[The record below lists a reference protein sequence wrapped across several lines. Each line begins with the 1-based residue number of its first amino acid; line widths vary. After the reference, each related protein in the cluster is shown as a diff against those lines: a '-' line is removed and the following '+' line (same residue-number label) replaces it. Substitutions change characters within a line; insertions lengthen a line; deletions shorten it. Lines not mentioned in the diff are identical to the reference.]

1 MQVKKNELQ
10 TILEGLRPGLAKR
23 DIVETLSNFTF
34 SNNRICTFND
44 QISINHPFE
53 CDFECSV
60 DGQNF
65 YSIVVN
71 SPGET
76 VDLVMDGVDLI
87 VSTKESKA
95 VLKTVEVANILSKI
109 QLPEVKAPGWK
120 ILPEDFLKGIKL
132 CSFSVSKDLT
142 RPSLTCVAALKD
154 KILSSD
160 GLRISKFNLSKE
172 MRDDFLIPGTSAS
185 ILVSYPVKRYVKS
198 DSWVH
203 FKTDSDVVFSSRTVL
218 DEFPEVN
225 DYFKVEEVV
234 SFNLPKG
241 LKEIVDSVAIIT
253 DQEFAVD
260 RVIKISFLKKDKKI
274 VCSGYG
280 SLGSFERFCPFKE
293 GENVQRNVFFDINPY
308 FFSEILNN
316 GSKMTLGE
324 KYALFSEGNFE
335 HVMCLPT
342 KKSEEN
348 SK

>member
-1 MQVKKNELQ
+1 VQVKKNELQ

-34 SNNRICTFND
+34 SNKRVCTFND
-44 QISINHPFE
+44 QISISHPFE

-76 VDLVMDGVDLI
+76 IDLVMDGADLV

-95 VLKTVEVANILSKI
+95 VLKTIEVTNILNKI
-109 QLPEVKAPGWK
+109 QLPEINAKGWK
-120 ILPEDFLKGIKL
+120 ILPEDFMKGIKL

-142 RPSLTCVAALKD
+142 RPALTCVAVLKD

-160 GLRISKFNLSKE
+160 GLRISKFNLLKE
-172 MRDDFLIPGTSAS
+172 MRDDFLISGISAG
-185 ILVSYPVKRYVKS
+185 ILTSYPAKRYIKS
-198 DSWVH
+198 DDWIH
-203 FKTDSDVVFSSRTVL
+203 FKTDSDVVFSIRTVI
-218 DEFPEVN
+218 DEFPAVD
-225 DYFKVEEVV
+225 DYFKVEGVV

-241 LKEIVDSVAIIT
+241 LKEIVDSVSIVT
-253 DQEFAVD
+253 DQEFTVD
-260 RVIKISFLKKDKKI
+260 RVIKVSFLKKDKKI
-274 VCSGYG
+274 VCSGSG
-280 SLGSFERFCPFKE
+280 SLGSFERSCSFKE
-293 GENVQRNVFFDINPY
+293 GESVQRNVSFEINPH

-324 KYALFSEGNFE
+324 EHALFLEGTFE

-342 KKSEEN
+342 KKSDEN